1 MNIGFLLSDEMHI
14 GFLWRNGIMDIGILL
29 SDGIMDIGILRRN
42 EMDIGLLGILFV
54 ESGLELE

>member
-14 GFLWRNGIMDIGILL
+14 GFLWRN
-29 SDGIMDIGILRRN
+29 GIMDIGILRRN